1 MIRYVKKD
9 LVIGIG
15 VGVPVLILMIV
26 IGVDGHSDFGF
37 ENENEYGKIN
47 MNPKLSQCEI
57 LTNQMIQA
65 RNNMKQY
72 VLNPNQFSS
81 EESEKIN
88 NEYQNELNR
97 ISKEFSLKE
106 CDKNVD
112 DWITPEITQRVIDQT
127 GSQLILRGKK
137 KHLNVKFLR
146 GYVVSISVKEKKI
159 HLKNGS
165 HGIIEKLT
173 EGKIKKFVI
182 FFNLK
187 HFLFQN

>member
-9 LVIGIG
+9 LGIGIG
-15 VGVPVLILMIV
+15 VGVPALILMIV
-26 IGVDGHSDFGF
+26 IGGGGHSDFGF
-37 ENENEYGKIN
+37 ENEYEYGKIN

-88 NEYQNELNR
+88 NEYQSELNR
-97 ISKEFSLKE
+97 ITKEFSLKE

-127 GSQLILRGKK
+127 GS
-137 KHLNVKFLR
+137 
-146 GYVVSISVKEKKI
+146 
-159 HLKNGS
+159 
-165 HGIIEKLT
+165 
-173 EGKIKKFVI
+173 
-182 FFNLK
+182 
-187 HFLFQN
+187 

>member
-1 MIRYVKKD
+1 MDGRNVFRLDCMIRYVRKD

-15 VGVPVLILMIV
+15 VGIPAVILMIV
-26 IGVDGHSDFGF
+26 IGGGEHSDFGF
-37 ENENEYGKIN
+37 ENEYEYGKIN

-65 RNNMKQY
+65 RNDMKQY

-97 ISKEFSLKE
+97 ITKEFSLKE

-127 GSQLILRGKK
+127 GS
-137 KHLNVKFLR
+137 
-146 GYVVSISVKEKKI
+146 
-159 HLKNGS
+159 
-165 HGIIEKLT
+165 
-173 EGKIKKFVI
+173 
-182 FFNLK
+182 
-187 HFLFQN
+187 

>member
-65 RNNMKQY
+65 RNDMKQY

-97 ISKEFSLKE
+97 ITKEFSLKE

-127 GSQLILRGKK
+127 GS
-137 KHLNVKFLR
+137 
-146 GYVVSISVKEKKI
+146 
-159 HLKNGS
+159 
-165 HGIIEKLT
+165 
-173 EGKIKKFVI
+173 
-182 FFNLK
+182 
-187 HFLFQN
+187 

>member
-15 VGVPVLILMIV
+15 VGVPVVILMIV
-26 IGVDGHSDFGF
+26 IGGGGHSDFGF
-37 ENENEYGKIN
+37 ENEYEYGKIN
-47 MNPKLSQCEI
+47 MNPELSQCEI

-65 RNNMKQY
+65 RNEMKQY

-88 NEYQNELNR
+88 NEYQSELNR
-97 ISKEFSLKE
+97 ITKEFSLKE

-127 GSQLILRGKK
+127 GS
-137 KHLNVKFLR
+137 
-146 GYVVSISVKEKKI
+146 
-159 HLKNGS
+159 
-165 HGIIEKLT
+165 
-173 EGKIKKFVI
+173 
-182 FFNLK
+182 
-187 HFLFQN
+187 

>member
-1 MIRYVKKD
+1 MKKD
-9 LVIGIG
+9 LGIGIG
-15 VGVPVLILMIV
+15 VGVPALILMIV
-26 IGVDGHSDFGF
+26 IGGGGHSDFGF
-37 ENENEYGKIN
+37 ENEYEYGKIN

-97 ISKEFSLKE
+97 ITKEFSLKE

-127 GSQLILRGKK
+127 GS
-137 KHLNVKFLR
+137 
-146 GYVVSISVKEKKI
+146 
-159 HLKNGS
+159 
-165 HGIIEKLT
+165 
-173 EGKIKKFVI
+173 
-182 FFNLK
+182 
-187 HFLFQN
+187 

>member
-9 LVIGIG
+9 LVIGIV
-15 VGVPVLILMIV
+15 VGIPVVILMIV
-26 IGVDGHSDFGF
+26 IGGGGYSDFEF
-37 ENENEYGKIN
+37 EKEYGKIN

-65 RNNMKQY
+65 RNDMKQY

-97 ISKEFSLKE
+97 ITKEFSLKK
-106 CDKNVD
+106 CDKNMD

-127 GSQLILRGKK
+127 GG
-137 KHLNVKFLR
+137 
-146 GYVVSISVKEKKI
+146 
-159 HLKNGS
+159 
-165 HGIIEKLT
+165 
-173 EGKIKKFVI
+173 
-182 FFNLK
+182 
-187 HFLFQN
+187 